1 MCHNLKLTI
10 YDHLGDI
17 ARGRWKNTKYTNKS
31 ANCEDRRGNSA
42 KFAHGCPITSIDIN
56 SSITMMKR
64 E

>member
-1 MCHNLKLTI
+1 ME
-10 YDHLGDI
+10 G
-17 ARGRWKNTKYTNKS
+17 S
-31 ANCEDRRGNSA
+31 ANGEDRRGNAA